1 MNSRVYTNIHRI
13 GICTL
18 ALFLCSCSW
27 FAHKA
32 KRIESPDSTAIHQ
45 AADRAEKSTD
55 SAAKAAA
62 KAGEHLIRAKARHGE
77 AIASHK
83 AEENHIVDATA
94 KVADLQMRVTVE
106 LRPEV
111 DALASGI
118 AQLRTQ
124 HSTTN
129 AALLDTGMEIGESTV
144 AAAEALAAAKQAK
157 AEQEAI
163 RTKHSPEY
171 EAKVSEIVAKA
182 NATEVAYSKADAE
195 RLHLLGQKSTVIGI
209 AVVSLIAALILRF
222 YKPL

>member
-1 MNSRVYTNIHRI
+1 MNHAFTTIFHRI
-13 GICTL
+13 SICVL
-18 ALFLCSCSW
+18 AGFLCGCSW

-32 KRIESPDSTAIHQ
+32 KHIEAPDFAPIHQ
-45 AADRAEKSTD
+45 AADRAEKSTE

-62 KAGEHLIRAKARHGE
+62 KAGEHLILAKQRHGE

-83 AEENHIVDATA
+83 AEDAHIAEAERKT
-94 KVADLQMRVTVE
+94 ADLAMRVTVE

-111 DALASGI
+111 DALADELIS
-118 AQLRTQ
+118 LRSQ

-129 AALLDTGMEIGESTV
+129 AALQDTGREIGESTV
-144 AAAEALAAAKQAK
+144 AASEAVRAAQQAK
-157 AEQEAI
+157 TEQESI

-195 RLHLLGQKSTVIGI
+195 RLHLLGQKTFLITISALSV
-209 AVVSLIAALILRF
+209 IAALVLKF

>member
-1 MNSRVYTNIHRI
+1 MK
-13 GICTL
+13 TL
-18 ALFLCSCSW
+18 LLLLTCFCLQACSW

-83 AEENHIVDATA
+83 AEENHIVDANA

-111 DALASGI
+111 DALASDI
-118 AQLRTQ
+118 AQLRAQ
-124 HSTTN
+124 RSTTN

-144 AAAEALAAAKQAK
+144 AASEALRAAQQAK
-157 AEQEAI
+157 AEQESI

-171 EAKVSEIVAKA
+171 EAKVSEIIAKA

-195 RLHLLGQKSTVIGI
+195 RLHLLGQKT
-209 AVVSLIAALILRF
+209 ALISISVLSIIAGLALKF